1 MSNYPPGLSQ
11 ERERQLGIEEDDT
24 PRITLEHD
32 VDDEYWES
40 LTLFQK
46 FQLSL
51 KGHLTSRERYEK

>member
-1 MSNYPPGLSQ
+1 MNYPPGLSQ
-11 ERERQLGIEEDDT
+11 ERERQLGIEED

-40 LTLFQK
+40 LTLSQK